1 MNFVS
6 GTMASDRR
14 TFSFDASESPRTVEI
29 GELSAFGG
37 ILAGDLL
44 GARVQRSVADLSK
57 GGDLAGPIVI
67 IIDNDVA
74 VRQVVVDWLESVD
87 IDVMAFGSTREML
100 EADIPDRP
108 GCFILD
114 VRLPGVSGLD
124 FQQYL
129 SAIGVDRPIIF
140 LTGHGDIEMSV
151 QAMKA
156 GAVDFLTKPV
166 RSQTLL
172 DAVAI
177 GIERDR
183 VRRCAARTAKRHAD
197 LVATLTPR
205 QRQVLRSVALGR
217 LNKQIAYDL
226 GISEITV
233 KIHRGNLMRKLC
245 ARSVCDLIRLWE
257 VLPQHLRECAP
268 AAN

>member
-6 GTMASDRR
+6 GTMISDRR
-14 TFSFDASESPRTVEI
+14 PFSFGDVDSAGTVEI
-29 GELSAFGG
+29 GELSALNGMAADIEARIQRG
-37 ILAGDLL
+37 INILP
-44 GARVQRSVADLSK
+44 K
-57 GGDLAGPIVI
+57 GGELADPIVI
-67 IIDNDVA
+67 IVDDDAAI
-74 VRQVVVDWLESVD
+74 RQVVVELLESVD
-87 IDVMAFGSTREML
+87 IDVMAFGSTRELL
-100 EADIPDRP
+100 EAGIPDRP

-124 FQQYL
+124 FQHYL
-129 SAIGVDRPIIF
+129 ASIGVDRPIVF

-172 DAVAI
+172 DAVAV

-183 VRRCAARTAKRHAD
+183 ARRSAARTAKQHAD
-197 LVATLTPR
+197 LVASLTPR

-268 AAN
+268 APN